1 MDFPQNVAILCV
13 ILSGVKIFPF
23 FQEKKVFTPPPPPLL
38 RPLPGY
44 LSLTIALS
52 ASTLFSGSWNKRC
65 PMCGWIQ
72 DSRGY
77 QIPFC
82 GFAEF
87 QIIWGAHKLWAPEIM
102 APGFQS
108 IAEFRSPWAEFWTSK
123 PRILDSSKQTNKQTN
138 TPKKRIPFPESR
150 NPESVAQWRRAWLEL
165 AKILSP
171 RY

>member
-13 ILSGVKIFPF
+13 ILSGVKISLF
-23 FQEKKVFTPPPPPLL
+23 FQEKKVFTPPPPLL